1 MVDRVADLTAHN
13 STSSCYTQT
22 CHRTSPGW
30 TLRVSDR
37 ASNTTPTL
45 FFSPPLS
52 LSYQRSLSL
61 SFSLSRLF
69 LFDSFAQFLSLF
81 SSFSTLML
89 LKGEP
94 FSLERECV
102 RACVCTV
109 SFFWPNFHPCFFFNR
124 ENFFSDFFCQRY
136 SDFTCVSVTYVK
148 EKDKQKSFCETE
160 RRKKF

>member
-30 TLRVSDR
+30 TLRVSER
-37 ASNTTPTL
+37 AKEQQIPPQI
-45 FFSPPLS
+45 FFSLPLS
-52 LSYQRSLSL
+52 LSYKRSLSLSL

-102 RACVCTV
+102 RACV
-109 SFFWPNFHPCFFFNR
+109 PFHFSGPIFTR
-124 ENFFSDFFCQRY
+124 VFFSIAKTFFLTFFVNGIQILRAWA
-136 SDFTCVSVTYVK
+136 
-148 EKDKQKSFCETE
+148 
-160 RRKKF
+160 